1 MQKIRENIWVNA
13 MVLKEVEEFLF
24 EWYSDSEA
32 IVTQTSGS
40 TGSPKQVKLSKNG
53 LRYSAR
59 NTIQFFSLNE
69 KSNAL
74 LCLPLNTIGGK
85 MMIIRAIESKM
96 NLFIDK
102 PSSNPLHGRN
112 EKFDFIAVTPM
123 QLTNI
128 LKDSIDQIRQIK
140 SILVG
145 GAPMSEK
152 LISQLS
158 SEKITVFH
166 GYGMTETASHVAI
179 KKVGFDADD
188 IYAAMPGIRFSYG
201 ESQTLK
207 IHYPALQEEPIV
219 TTDLVELVDEGRF
232 KWLGRNDF
240 TVNSGGVK
248 IQVEEIENQLSKF
261 VEHPFFVFGIPDE
274 YLGEKLILCIETT
287 LKNIEFDF
295 DFLGIKK
302 PREVFF
308 LDSFVYT
315 ESQKIDRKATANL
328 LKSMK

>member
-1 MQKIRENIWVNA
+1 MQKIRENIWVTD
-13 MVLKEVEEFLF
+13 MVLNEVEDFLF
-24 EWYSDSEA
+24 EWDSDSEV
-32 IVTQTSGS
+32 ITTHTSGS
-40 TGSPKQVKLSKNG
+40 TGSPKQIKLPKNG
-53 LRYSAR
+53 LCYSAR
-59 NTIQFFSLNE
+59 NTIQFFNLNE
-69 KSNAL
+69 NSQAL

-96 NLFIDK
+96 NLLIDK
-102 PSSNPLHGRN
+102 SSSNPLRDRDEN
-112 EKFDFIAVTPM
+112 FDFIAVTPM

-128 LKDSIDQIRQIK
+128 LKESLDQVSQIK

-145 GAPMSEK
+145 GAPMSEQV
-152 LISQLS
+152 ISQLS

-179 KKVGFDADD
+179 KKVGFDSDVF
-188 IYAAMPGIRFSYG
+188 YTAMPGIYFSYG

-219 TTDLVELVDEGRF
+219 TTDLVELVDEQRF

-248 IQVEEIENQLSKF
+248 IQVEEIENQLTKF
-261 VEHPFFVFGIPDE
+261 IEHPFFVFGIPDE
-274 YLGEKLILCIETT
+274 YLGEKLILCIESST
-287 LKNIEFDF
+287 KNIQFDF

-308 LDSFVYT
+308 LDNFVYT
-315 ESQKIDRKATANL
+315 ESQKIDRKATVNL
-328 LKSMK
+328 LK